1 MRARIVFHETGTGES
16 ETFDTE
22 IAELTA
28 NEVLAAFERLQR
40 QCEMSDDNVMKLK
53 AEAFFIQGDSAA
65 FILSSHDPVWF
76 GDMLWTGVVYTLFA
90 GVAERTC

>member
-1 MRARIVFHETGTGES
+1 MKARIVFNETGTGES

-28 NEVLAAFERLQR
+28 DEVLAAFERLQR

-53 AEAFFIQGDSAA
+53 AESFVVQGDMAA

-90 GVAERTC
+90 GQADRTC